1 MPTENRS
8 SSTGMVSVPRD
19 LLERATNNKYIDKER
34 ISIHSHEAL
43 FVIRGMLA
51 QPSQQHQGE
60 PVALP
65 ARRQW
70 NGLGNTADNLKASA
84 WNACL
89 DKIAELGPLY
99 THADPAG
106 PASLAVPEECPHIIV
121 FDDHDRADEHFSG
134 AGARPAALRR
144 FEQISQS
151 WNAHLFVRVARNSR
165 DDRYPSATVADPA
178 EVERLRA
185 RLAERDALLQKVLGH
200 LKAGKPGEA
209 QVALFNDLSASAE
222 PSAPVEIDE
231 MRDLL
236 KSMTCSYRSAVQA
249 GYDRITG
256 LGGECDS
263 VEKMLS
269 DYPDYARARAA
280 LERKP

>member
-8 SSTGMVSVPRD
+8 SNTEMVSVPRD

-34 ISIHSHEAL
+34 ISIHRHEAL
-43 FVIRGMLA
+43 FAIRGMLA

-60 PVALP
+60 PVARVWWTPVQGRVMVDFIKGRL
-65 ARRQW
+65 
-70 NGLGNTADNLKASA
+70 
-84 WNACL
+84 
-89 DKIAELGPLY
+89 AEGTLLY
-99 THADPAG
+99 TH
-106 PASLAVPEECPHIIV
+106 
-121 FDDHDRADEHFSG
+121 
-134 AGARPAALRR
+134 
-144 FEQISQS
+144 
-151 WNAHLFVRVARNSR
+151 
-165 DDRYPSATVADPA
+165 ADPA
-178 EVERLRA
+178 EVERLRNVIEQQKNLIESL
-185 RLAERDALLQKVLGH
+185 RAELVESYSID
-200 LKAGKPGEA
+200 
-209 QVALFNDLSASAE
+209 ASAE